1 MSYRAPYKG
10 LKVLDI
16 SQGFAG
22 PYCAGLFALYGA
34 AVTKVEPPEGDW
46 IRGIGRSFGGQTPL
60 SIVGNRAK
68 KSICLN
74 LKAEQSVA
82 LVLEMAQS
90 ADVMVESFRPGVAAR
105 LGVGYEAV
113 KAVNPKIIYVA
124 VSGFGQSG
132 PYSGRPGSDTV
143 IQSFSGLCSVNRGGD
158 GAPHRVGML
167 VPDTTTGV
175 YAFQA
180 AQAALAGR
188 HDEAEGTFIDA
199 NLSQTLGAFLAP
211 KIIEYHLEGGMP
223 RILNAPA
230 GSYETADGYVG
241 IALVKEPQFRV
252 ICQCLDLEE
261 LADDPRYADFESRA
275 EHMDT
280 LGPVIAARFKER
292 PTSEWVKAFREHD
305 ILADRIN
312 DFGDWLADAHVQET
326 RMAPTIS
333 IAGVGAFPYPTI
345 PGMATE
351 PDGETDRPPPR
362 TGEHG
367 REILAAMGKG
377 NAEIEALLAAGAL
390 ALPDEGPDKGK
401 AA

>member
-1 MSYRAPYKG
+1 MSFRTPYKG

-22 PYCAGLFALYGA
+22 PYCAGLFAMYGA
-34 AVTKVEPPEGDW
+34 DVTKVEPPEGDW

-60 SIVGNRAK
+60 SIVANRAK

-74 LKAEQSVA
+74 LKRPESVA
-82 LVLEMAQS
+82 LILEMAKQ

-113 KAVNPKIIYVA
+113 RTANPKIIYVA
-124 VSGFGQSG
+124 VSGFGQNG
-132 PYSGRPGSDTV
+132 PYAGRPGSDTV
-143 IQSFSGLCSVNRGGD
+143 IQSFSGLCSVNRGSD
-158 GAPHRVGML
+158 GKPHRVGML

-188 HDEAEGTFIDA
+188 DDEAEGTFIDA
-199 NLSQTLGAFLAP
+199 NLSQTRGAFRAP
-211 KIIEYHLEGGMP
+211 KIIEYHLDGGEP

-252 ICQCLDLEE
+252 ICDCLGLSD
-261 LADDPRYADFESRA
+261 LADDPRYATFETRA
-275 EHMDT
+275 QHMNT
-280 LGPVIAARFKER
+280 LGPAIAKRFKER
-292 PTSEWVKAFREHD
+292 PTVEWVRAFREHD

-312 DFGDWLADAHVQET
+312 DFADWLADDHVVET
-326 RMAPTIS
+326 NMAPMIEVDG
-333 IAGVGAFPYPTI
+333 IGDFPWPTI

-351 PDGETDRPPPR
+351 PTGETATPPPAV
-362 TGEHG
+362 GEHG
-367 REILAAMGKG
+367 REVLAAMGK
-377 NAEIEALLAAGAL
+377 NAADIEALLACGAL
-390 ALPDEGPDKGK
+390 TLPAEGK

>member
-1 MSYRAPYKG
+1 MSFRAPYRG

-22 PYCAGLFALYGA
+22 PYCAGLFSMYGA
-34 AVTKVEPPEGDW
+34 DVTKIEPPEGDW
-46 IRGIGRSFGGQTPL
+46 IRGIGRSFAGQTPL
-60 SIVGNRAK
+60 SIVANRAK
-68 KSICLN
+68 KSVCLN
-74 LKAEQSVA
+74 LKKPESVA
-82 LVLEMAQS
+82 LVLEMAKT

-105 LGVGYEAV
+105 LGVGYEAAR
-113 KAVNPKIIYVA
+113 KVNPKIIYVA
-124 VSGFGQSG
+124 VSGFGQEG

-143 IQSFSGLCSVNRGGD
+143 IQSFSGLCAVNRGSD

-188 HDEAEGTFIDA
+188 GDEAEGTFIDA

-211 KIIEYHLEGGMP
+211 KIIEHHLEGGAP

-252 ICQCLDLEE
+252 ICNCLGLPE
-261 LADDPRYADFESRA
+261 LADDPRYANFETRA
-275 EHMDT
+275 QHMDT
-280 LGPVIAARFKER
+280 LGPAIAKRFKER
-292 PTSEWVKAFREHD
+292 PTAVWVKAFREHD
-305 ILADRIN
+305 ILADKIN
-312 DFGDWLADAHVQET
+312 DFTDWLADEHVVAT
-326 RMAPTIS
+326 NMAPTVQV
-333 IAGVGAFPYPTI
+333 AGIGGFPWPTI
-345 PGMATE
+345 PGMATA
-351 PDGETDRPPPR
+351 PDGSTDMPPPAV
-362 TGEHG
+362 GEHG
-367 REILAAMGKG
+367 REVLVAMGKSD
-377 NAEIEALLAAGAL
+377 AEIDALMDCGAL
-390 ALPDEGPDKGK
+390 TLPTEGK